1 MTPLSLGRDRLNV
14 LTIAAPG
21 VLALVLALIQ
31 IGDRSLW
38 LDEGATIAIV
48 SQHGSALWR
57 AIAHDGGNMFGYYL
71 LIHVIKVL
79 FGTSLVLLRLPSA
92 LADGATAA
100 IVAAIAL
107 RLFKNR
113 GIALSAGLLSAV
125 SITLVYWGQ
134 DIRGYALMATFGA
147 AGWLALIVL
156 LDSEELSK
164 RALIAYA
171 VCVVLSLYVGFDA
184 ILLIPAQLLLVA
196 AVPAWRARLRI
207 VVGALV
213 AVALLSVPLLV
224 LALERGSSQLFWVP
238 PVSASL
244 LHQTSQALTSSAYL
258 PNFPARSVAV
268 FLEVLTWL
276 LLLVGLADRKRLRAE
291 GAAALVPIAWLVIPA
306 VLALIIALD
315 GKPIELQRSAVLLI
329 PAVAIA
335 LAWVLHRPGLPRYR
349 GVVGVVVLLA
359 LRAATLVPTYGV
371 SPENWKA
378 ATAYVTSNGPACVAF
393 YPQDGREPFQY
404 YTQGR
409 SMAGFTPILP
419 TEGWAVVKP
428 HVEQYLLGNPGLLA
442 GITSRCARLY
452 FIYSHNGQPNGPPQ
466 SRLNFQR
473 FVRLERMLVADYHGN
488 SMTRSFGYAAA
499 VNVQLFSAVRR

>member
-1 MTPLSLGRDRLNV
+1 VTRISFRREADRFDL
-14 LTIAAPG
+14 LTVAVPG
-21 VLALVLALIQ
+21 VLALVLALVQ

-71 LIHVIKVL
+71 LIHLLKVL
-79 FGTSLVLLRLPSA
+79 FGTSVVLLRLPSA
-92 LADGATAA
+92 LADGAMAA
-100 IVAAIAL
+100 IVSALAL

-113 GIALSAGLLSAV
+113 AVALSAGLLTAV

-134 DIRGYALMATFGA
+134 DIRGYALMAALGA
-147 AGWLALIVL
+147 GGWLALVVL
-156 LDSEELSK
+156 LESETLSK
-164 RALIAYA
+164 RALVGYA

-196 AVPAWRARLRI
+196 VVPAWRARLR
-207 VVGALV
+207 VVLGALV
-213 AVALLSVPLLV
+213 VVALLSIPLLV

-238 PVSASL
+238 PVSAGL

-268 FLEVLTWL
+268 FLEILTWL
-276 LLLVGLADRKRLRAE
+276 VLVVGLADLKRVRAA
-291 GAAALVPIAWLVIPA
+291 GASALVLVAWLLVPA

-335 LAWVLHRPGLPRYR
+335 LAWVLHRPGLPRFA
-349 GVVGVVVLLA
+349 GWAAVAVVVA

-378 ATAYVTSNGPACVAF
+378 ATAYVVSNGPACVAF

-404 YTQGR
+404 YVKDR
-409 SMAGFTPILP
+409 SMAGFTPIIP
-419 TEGWAVVKP
+419 TEGWGVVKP
-428 HVEQYLLGNPGLLA
+428 HVEQYLVGNPGLLA

-452 FIYSHNGQPNGPPQ
+452 LIYSHNGQPNGPPQ
-466 SRLNFQR
+466 SRLNFRR
-473 FVRLERMLVADYHGN
+473 FVRLERMLAADYHGN
-488 SMTRSFGYAAA
+488 SVTHSFGYAAA
-499 VNVQLFSAVRR
+499 VNVQLFTAG